1 MHTNTICVSFWFIQL
16 KKIISILFNHCKYA
30 TTYIKRLHV
39 FIAKVLVTTGYP
51 LENGYHSEVI
61 DLVNPNS
68 TCDSLPDFPVQI
80 HSGIINNIQ
89 KISGLGNMNFSYST
103 RKQIWLLLHVKVVK
117 FASLG
122 LCYLDFQKS
131 AKMDFEKQCIMNAD
145 CVDKNSKCHISDFW
159 LKRVILIF

>member
-1 MHTNTICVSFWFIQL
+1 MYDFIDYIKILFFILTVNHAKSFDAYKYHMCKFLIYSV
-16 KKIISILFNHCKYA
+16 KKIISILFNHFKYA

-61 DLVNPNS
+61 DLLNPNS

-103 RKQIWLLLHVKVVK
+103 RKQI
-117 FASLG
+117 
-122 LCYLDFQKS
+122 
-131 AKMDFEKQCIMNAD
+131 
-145 CVDKNSKCHISDFW
+145 
-159 LKRVILIF
+159 